1 MTKQHEPEDFGRIHN
16 ALAVWWQSQGIEA
29 EDAAYVLAAMGGG
42 GSCGWYTTDEKHMN
56 EALVNLLQEMRYA
69 RQSAW
74 NVLEFCPPAL
84 TPANSCE
91 RLAKGECR
99 VRQPL
104 SIRNVSGS
112 APWTCGPARTGS

>member
-1 MTKQHEPEDFGRIHN
+1 
-16 ALAVWWQSQGIEA
+16 
-29 EDAAYVLAAMGGG
+29 
-42 GSCGWYTTDEKHMN
+42 MN

-104 SIRNVSGS
+104 SILERFRVRPMDLRSCADRILMRQTACAWRFLPAMIGGGIWEG
-112 APWTCGPARTGS
+112 APCPA